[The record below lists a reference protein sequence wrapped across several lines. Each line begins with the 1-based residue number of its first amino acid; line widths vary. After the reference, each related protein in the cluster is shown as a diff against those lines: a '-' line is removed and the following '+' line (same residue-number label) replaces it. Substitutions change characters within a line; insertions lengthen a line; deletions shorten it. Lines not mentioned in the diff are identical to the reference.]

1 MIVAN
6 DQVTDSQ
13 LEKAMSTYELFTDT
27 ILQTAILIESK
38 KPEVLNIT
46 IYYTYVIV
54 YYTVWGRKYI
64 EHNLWKTLVQTCWQ
78 CSWDTTDTTNVGCMS
93 CDNHM
98 IFMIYMF
105 CFSGDVMLKKLKRHI
120 LIM

>member
-54 YYTVWGRKYI
+54 YYTV
-64 EHNLWKTLVQTCWQ
+64 
-78 CSWDTTDTTNVGCMS
+78 
-93 CDNHM
+93 
-98 IFMIYMF
+98 
-105 CFSGDVMLKKLKRHI
+105 
-120 LIM
+120 